1 MGRLGIYKV
10 ELKGMTDS
18 HVSYEWFVDS
28 TFFSFIDGE
37 EVQKGKV
44 TVQLEVTKNTGLFNF
59 QFVLK
64 GYIFV
69 PCDRCLDDMRVEI
82 DTTGTM
88 KVRLGADFA
97 DDGDILVIPEQDGSV
112 NIAWYI
118 YEFITLAIPLKH
130 VHAPGKCNKDMV
142 SKLNRHISAEAGDDD
157 TSEVL
162 DNEAEEQNET
172 DPRWNDLEK
181 LLDID
186 NE

>member
-64 GYIFV
+64 G
-69 PCDRCLDDMRVEI
+69 
-82 DTTGTM
+82 
-88 KVRLGADFA
+88 
-97 DDGDILVIPEQDGSV
+97 
-112 NIAWYI
+112 
-118 YEFITLAIPLKH
+118 
-130 VHAPGKCNKDMV
+130 
-142 SKLNRHISAEAGDDD
+142 
-157 TSEVL
+157 
-162 DNEAEEQNET
+162 
-172 DPRWNDLEK
+172 
-181 LLDID
+181 
-186 NE
+186 